1 MSATTQS
8 RPRIVAISL
17 KYEPFFDQTYANLFT
32 QLLDKAN
39 VQRAKKPA
47 SALDLLHQLP
57 PPAAVL
63 ITDQGLTEGHPD
75 VWDAVITYVRQG
87 GTAIAMGHFS
97 SFVKPDNIRPFFTK
111 AGLDW
116 DRGAYHRTTVTLNPQ
131 VAGRAAA
138 SLPGRYSQKALFLKG
153 VQPTAVMY
161 GPDRTSVTESHVFP
175 SERVEDLSQ
184 AAIAFAQVGNG
195 KIGYVGDVNVEEGTD
210 AAILVMCGLLV

>member
-17 KYEPFFDQTYANLFT
+17 KYESSLDETYASLFT
-32 QLLDKAN
+32 QLLENAS

-47 SALDLLHQLP
+47 SALDLLQQHP

-63 ITDQGLTEGHPD
+63 ITDQGLTEGHPN

-116 DRGAYHRTTVTLNPQ
+116 DSGVYHRTTVTLNPQ
-131 VAGRAAA
+131 VAGSAAA
-138 SLPGRYSQKALFLKG
+138 RLPARYSQKALFLKG
-153 VQPTAVMY
+153 VHPTAVMY
-161 GPDRTSVTESHVFP
+161 GPDQTSVTESHVFP
-175 SERVEDLSQ
+175 SERVRDLTQ
-184 AAIAFAQVGNG
+184 AAISFAQVGNG

-210 AAILVMCGLLV
+210 AAILAMCGLLV